1 MPSPTE
7 EIRAVWTSD
16 QGSMA
21 QQTAVNRWPKIVEG
35 TVDDVDETAAS
46 SDKDKRAEWATMR
59 IALQEIMHEIE
70 RNEPLKPLREDG
82 APGIG
87 DFNKQLNAIGNCSW
101 LDCLWLFAECYLYR
115 RIQTVFNTSKKW
127 QGYDVFKRQKDST
140 FVKSRVAV
148 EELASRYMQV
158 VAESDLA
165 SHGSEEARRLLF
177 IEMTEIALWGN
188 ATDLSLLSHL
198 SMEDMQDLQGQDAIQ
213 KSQKNIVDNDTDAV
227 WTYLQ
232 CTPSPV
238 DRHVDMVLDN
248 AGFELFTDLIY
259 AAYLLDCQIATS
271 MQLHIKQ
278 FPWFVS
284 DVVPTDVDSLFE
296 HLESAKCFP
305 DREYLD
311 RLVPRLRKFFE
322 SGAISITSD
331 PFWTT
336 PYSFHEMPI
345 RAPAL
350 FDHLQSSYLVIF
362 KGDLNYR
369 KLTKDG
375 LWPYTTSFREA
386 LGPLGKSRMKILALR
401 TNKSDTCVGVES
413 QGKVDALNAEALS
426 GAWVRNGRY
435 AVIAFH
441 DGHC

>member
-1 MPSPTE
+1 VE
-7 EIRAVWTSD
+7 EI
-16 QGSMA
+16 
-21 QQTAVNRWPKIVEG
+21 
-35 TVDDVDETAAS
+35 
-46 SDKDKRAEWATMR
+46 
-59 IALQEIMHEIE
+59 
-70 RNEPLKPLREDG
+70 
-82 APGIG
+82 
-87 DFNKQLNAIGNCSW
+87 
-101 LDCLWLFAECYLYR
+101 
-115 RIQTVFNTSKKW
+115 
-127 QGYDVFKRQKDST
+127 
-140 FVKSRVAV
+140 
-148 EELASRYMQV
+148 ASRYMQV
-158 VAESDLA
+158 IAESGPA
-165 SHGSEEARRLLF
+165 SHGSEVRRFLF
-177 IEMTEIALWGN
+177 IEMTEMALWGN

-198 SMEDMQDLQGQDAIQ
+198 SIEDMKDLQGHEAIQ

-259 AAYLLDCQIATS
+259 AAYLLDSQIATS

-322 SGAISITSD
+322 SGTISITSE

-413 QGKVDALNAEALS
+413 QAKVDALNAEALG

>member
-1 MPSPTE
+1 ME
-7 EIRAVWTSD
+7 A
-16 QGSMA
+16 
-21 QQTAVNRWPKIVEG
+21 
-35 TVDDVDETAAS
+35 
-46 SDKDKRAEWATMR
+46 
-59 IALQEIMHEIE
+59 
-70 RNEPLKPLREDG
+70 
-82 APGIG
+82 
-87 DFNKQLNAIGNCSW
+87 
-101 LDCLWLFAECYLYR
+101 
-115 RIQTVFNTSKKW
+115 
-127 QGYDVFKRQKDST
+127 
-140 FVKSRVAV
+140 
-148 EELASRYMQV
+148 LASWYMQV
-158 VAESDLA
+158 VAEMDVA

-198 SMEDMQDLQGQDAIQ
+198 TMEDTQDLQGQDAIQ
-213 KSQKNIVDNDTDAV
+213 KSQKNIADNDTDAV

-259 AAYLLDCQIATS
+259 AAYILDCQIATS

-278 FPWFVS
+278 FPWFAG
-284 DVVPTDVDSLFE
+284 DVIPTDEDSPFE
-296 HLESAKCFP
+296 HLESTKCFS

-311 RLVPRLRKFFE
+311 RLVPRLCKFFE
-322 SGAISITSD
+322 SGAITIMIE

-350 FDHLQSSYLVIF
+350 FDQLQSRYLVIF

-369 KLTKDG
+369 KLTKHG

-386 LGPLGKSRMKILALR
+386 LVPLGKSRMKILARR

-413 QGKVDALNAEALS
+413 QDKVDALKAEPPGKNNKMIL
-426 GAWVRNGRY
+426 
-435 AVIAFH
+435 ILLI
-441 DGHC
+441 

>member
-7 EIRAVWTSD
+7 EVRAVWTSD

-21 QQTAVNRWPKIVEG
+21 QQTAVTRWPKIVEG
-35 TVDDVDETAAS
+35 TVDDIDETAAS
-46 SDKDKRAEWATMR
+46 SDKEKRAERAAMR

-82 APGIG
+82 VPGIG
-87 DFNKQLNAIGNCSW
+87 DFNKQLNGIGSCSW
-101 LDCLWLFAECYLYR
+101 LDCPWLFAECYLYR
-115 RIQTVFNTSKKW
+115 RIQTIFNASKNW
-127 QGYDVFKRQKDST
+127 QGYDVFKRRKDST
-140 FVKSRVAV
+140 FVTSRAAV
-148 EELASRYMQV
+148 EELASR
-158 VAESDLA
+158 
-165 SHGSEEARRLLF
+165 EEAQRLLF

-198 SMEDMQDLQGQDAIQ
+198 SMEDLQDLQGQDAIQ
-213 KSQKNIVDNDTDAV
+213 KNQKNIVDNDTDAV
-227 WTYLQ
+227 WAYLQ

-238 DRHVDMVLDN
+238 DRHVDIVLDN

-259 AAYLLDCQIATS
+259 AAYLLDSQIATS
-271 MQLHIKQ
+271 VQLHTKQ

-284 DVVPTDVDSLFE
+284 DVVLTDVDSLFE
-296 HLESAKCFP
+296 HLGSAKCFP

-322 SGAISITSD
+322 CGAISTTSE

-336 PYSFHEMPI
+336 PYSFHEMPN

-350 FDHLQSSYLVIF
+350 FDQLQSSYLVIF

-375 LWPYTTSFREA
+375 LWPYTTSFRET

-413 QGKVDALNAEALS
+413 QVKVDALNAEAPG

-435 AVIAFH
+435 AVISFH
-441 DGHC
+441 EGHC